1 MRVLLLTAGL
11 TMLLSAEVVDR
22 VAVVV
27 GTNVITESELLREV
41 RLTQFLNGEPL
52 DLSPEK
58 KRAAAE
64 RLVDQQLIRTEMEL
78 SRYPQP
84 GTEEENKVLADFR
97 KQNYPDDQQ
106 FREAVAKY
114 GIGEDELKHLLAWQ
128 ATAMQFT
135 ETRFGTP
142 SPQGKVP
149 PGKVQTA
156 NRRRADV
163 EPAAASDSTDQLVDQ
178 QMEAWLKEARSST
191 RIQFKKEAFQ

>member
-11 TMLLSAEVVDR
+11 AAFLAAEVVDR

-64 RLVDQQLIRTEMEL
+64 RLVDQQLIRSEMEF

-84 GTEEENKVLADFR
+84 GAEEAGKVLAAFR
-97 KQNYPDDQQ
+97 KEHNLDETQ
-106 FREAVAKY
+106 FGETLAKY
-114 GIGEDELKHLLAWQ
+114 GITEDELKQHLTWQ
-128 ATAMQFT
+128 LTAMQFT
-135 ETRFGTP
+135 ESRFRSNPLPGNSNPP
-142 SPQGKVP
+142 SDN
-149 PGKVQTA
+149 VQTA
-156 NRRRADV
+156 NRLRTEAEPPPAD
-163 EPAAASDSTDQLVDQ
+163 DSIDR
-178 QMEAWLKEARSST
+178 QMDAWLKEARGST
-191 RIQFKKEAFQ
+191 RIQFKQEAFQ